1 VGGGVK
7 VNDDDNGEVEDDG
20 LEVWNGG
27 GVLEVD
33 SSMLWAQGWQTTCL
47 RSMAACSGSR
57 TRQRRS
63 LRLRSRRW
71 HALTLGTRQL
81 RAPRPRMVG
90 NGGVA
95 VSRAIEERQHFANS
109 KNC

>member
-33 SSMLWAQGWQTTCL
+33 GSMLWA
-47 RSMAACSGSR
+47 
-57 TRQRRS
+57 
-63 LRLRSRRW
+63 
-71 HALTLGTRQL
+71 
-81 RAPRPRMVG
+81 
-90 NGGVA
+90 
-95 VSRAIEERQHFANS
+95 
-109 KNC
+109 